1 MPQKLTISLAE
12 AVTRVTRFRNYFL
25 QFLPQS
31 TCPRAI
37 LIPFDAIVDI
47 VNKYHSVDSE
57 GNVTNDLKGIRA
69 YLSIDEN
76 DPTKPQYVTAVVV
89 PVDLDGNDIIYPDNQ
104 SRGDGDEDDDTE
116 IYDFTMPCP
125 SECDEESPLIV
136 PPPPPAG

>member
-37 LIPFDAIVDI
+37 EIPFEAIVDI

-57 GNVTNDLKGIRA
+57 GNVTNDLEGIRL
-69 YLSIDEN
+69 YLSIDET
-76 DPTKPQYVTAVVV
+76 DPTKPQYVTGVVV
-89 PVDLDGNDIIYPDNQ
+89 PVGLDGHDIIYPNNVA
-104 SRGDGDEDDDTE
+104 RGEGDDDDTE
-116 IYDFTMPCP
+116 IYDFTVPCP
-125 SECDEESPLIV
+125 SECDIESPLVV
-136 PPPPPAG
+136 PPPPPED